1 MTTFHHLCIANRT
14 KQLICSSAWLFVLAI
29 CCISLESQANGICD
43 PPTVVITTPLKTAY
57 TFNNSKAESSEEVSI
72 GKMEATMTF
81 SNCVNTTFIKEDP
94 NFFYA
99 VSIFTPEVLD
109 LTSSKLLVLWSTQ
122 PFTMVST
129 PARCHAERLGCTD
142 KNGANLYDTN
152 LLNSRPNSGVISKLT
167 IGMSSSKGCTILM
180 RNATSA
186 WAVPS
191 NFITVDFRFQSPNN
205 SSRCD
210 SFSIN
215 IALEFTQNGP
225 SWPKNVTQI
234 PLDSGALA
242 GVGAPYESSSTFIWL
257 RLAGGIQTR
266 TGGPLDLWGYPFFKT
281 KTSLISAPAP
291 ACTVVTR
298 SGIRRASR

>member
-1 MTTFHHLCIANRT
+1 MNPLLIGIACRM
-14 KQLICSSAWLFVLAI
+14 KRIIRFSVWVFVLAI
-29 CCISLESQANGICD
+29 CCISFESQANGICD
-43 PPTVVITTPLKTAY
+43 KPTVVITTPLKTAY
-57 TFNNSKAESSEEVSI
+57 TFNNSKAENSDEVSF

-81 SNCVNTTFIKEDP
+81 SNCVNTTFTTEKP

-99 VSIFTPEVLD
+99 VSIFTPEILD
-109 LTSSKLLVLWSTQ
+109 LTSSKLMVLRSTQ
-122 PFTMVST
+122 PFTVVST
-129 PARCHAERLGCTD
+129 PARCYAERVGCTD

-152 LLNSRPNSGVISKLT
+152 LLHNRSNSGVISKLT

-180 RNATSA
+180 NNATSA

-210 SFSIN
+210 SFSIHM
-215 IALEFTQNGP
+215 ALEFTQNGP

-234 PLDSGALA
+234 PLDSGALPD
-242 GVGAPYESSSTFIWL
+242 VGAPYESSSTFIWL

-291 ACTVVTR
+291 ECTVVTR
-298 SGIRRASR
+298 SAIRRSSR

>member
-1 MTTFHHLCIANRT
+1 
-14 KQLICSSAWLFVLAI
+14 
-29 CCISLESQANGICD
+29 
-43 PPTVVITTPLKTAY
+43 
-57 TFNNSKAESSEEVSI
+57 
-72 GKMEATMTF
+72 
-81 SNCVNTTFIKEDP
+81 
-94 NFFYA
+94 
-99 VSIFTPEVLD
+99 
-109 LTSSKLLVLWSTQ
+109 
-122 PFTMVST
+122 MVST
-129 PARCHAERLGCTD
+129 PARCHAERVGCTD